1 MLLVQVVDKC
11 VHSWTWLSK
20 HSEVQKPAFTKTPED
35 VIGIEQK
42 KIKIIAEFIG
52 EPAPEVGW
60 FKNSS
65 EVFPGKRQWIETS
78 KNASILTI
86 GELRED
92 DQDEYKVFWLTLVM
106 YFLSLLLLYEKN
118 LFKRRILW
126 LLFFIHKNPSMLPP
140 GLILRL
146 SSYDLFGLFSHR
158 SVNFHSKKAHLQ
170 NFPHSNFS
178 LPTRFITIQLKAIPF
193 KTGVMK
199 QLTLYTLVK
208 FFVTF
213 ILREKRIASTIR
225 KMMLR
230 EDWINNM
237 TTYVEQADTQNQ
249 YTQPYQ
255 RTLMV

>member
-1 MLLVQVVDKC
+1 M
-11 VHSWTWLSK
+11 WLASSRRK
-20 HSEVQKPAFTKTPED
+20 SRSSL
-35 VIGIEQK
+35 
-42 KIKIIAEFIG
+42 
-52 EPAPEVGW
+52 
-60 FKNSS
+60 NSS
-65 EVFPGKRQWIETS
+65 ASQHLKLAGLKTAVKFFLERGSGSKLRRMHRSWQLENWERMIKTNIRYFDWPSLCTS
-78 KNASILTI
+78 SPFFFFTRRICLK
-86 GELRED
+86 D
-92 DQDEYKVFWLTLVM
+92 D
-106 YFLSLLLLYEKN
+106 
-118 LFKRRILW
+118 ILW
-126 LLFFIHKNPSMLPP
+126 LQFFIHKNPSMLPP